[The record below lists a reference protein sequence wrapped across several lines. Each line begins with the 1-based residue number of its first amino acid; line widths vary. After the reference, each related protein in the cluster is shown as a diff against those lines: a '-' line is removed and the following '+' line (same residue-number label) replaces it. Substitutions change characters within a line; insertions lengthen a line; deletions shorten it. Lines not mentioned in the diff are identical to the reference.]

1 MKIPKWV
8 WIVVALV
15 VSVPLILVLLGILAG
30 FLFPAA
36 STVMS
41 KAQKAHA
48 ETTAANLKNAIDAY
62 YTEYREYPLVN
73 AVDDV
78 TGDSG
83 HALMDILLGADKHKD
98 PGGRNLRGIAFF
110 TDRAA
115 KPMSDGRFRKGLTL
129 DADGGG
135 ELWDLWGK
143 FYRVRF
149 DSNFD
154 NRLENPEAP
163 GTLIPE
169 SIAVWSAGPDGDF
182 DTWKDN
188 VKTW

>member
-1 MKIPKWV
+1 MKIPKW
-8 WIVVALV
+8 IGN
-15 VSVPLILVLLGILAG
+15 VPVLLGSIPLLLLVFGLVAG
-30 FLFPAA
+30 FFFSG
-36 STVMS
+36 STVFVNDS
-41 KAQKAHA
+41 RGKA
-48 ETTAANLKNAIDAY
+48 ETTAHNLRNSVSAY
-62 YTEYREYPLVN
+62 FTEYRKYPLLDPVN
-73 AVDDV
+73 DLTV
-78 TGDSG
+78 DSG
-83 HALMDILLGADKHKD
+83 HELIDILLGSDKQKR
-98 PGGRNLRGIAFF
+98 PGGRNTRGIAFF

-129 DADGGG
+129 DADEGG
-135 ELWDLWGK
+135 ELWDPWGN